1 MEGDNFTQIEKDVI
15 MSLKKGA
22 ISRKDV
28 ELGLAYYELLF
39 EPALDLAEKAIKR
52 YVKVVKASGIEDI
65 SEDTLTYRIVGLFES
80 GLMDRLKGDEN
91 ENNQTR
97 NI

>member
-15 MSLKKGA
+15 MSLKKGVFSKND
-22 ISRKDV
+22 I
-28 ELGLAYYELLF
+28 ELGLAYYNILF

-65 SEDTLTYRIVGLFES
+65 SEDILTYRIVGLFKS

-91 ENNQTR
+91 ENN
-97 NI
+97 